1 VDPVYFGGTENI
13 KIKIFQ
19 DRHPKKSGPDRK
31 QNDSD
36 PQHCYAHRS
45 EGYLEW
51 VSAEARVAAAVL
63 ARVVDDALGI
73 VATGSRLTQ
82 GQHRLLHWHTTL
94 GGERGKVRSL
104 GSIGTRI
111 FH

>member
-1 VDPVYFGGTENI
+1 MFDIWVRIRIWIGIQES
-13 KIKIFQ
+13 
-19 DRHPKKSGPDRK
+19 RGPDRK

-36 PQHCYAHRS
+36 PRHCYAHRS
-45 EGYLEW
+45 EGYLEG

-94 GGERGKVRSL
+94 AGGMRKG
-104 GSIGTRI
+104 
-111 FH
+111 